1 MTYYIL
7 PQTISFSTLMAESPS
22 AALQICGRTFLDSS
36 PPAKTDAAFPPSLGL
51 SSFLHLP
58 PLLSGK
64 WVNLWRASAALIAPS
79 WQLFPSRLKKCM
91 GKRGPNANIP
101 RSLARREQR

>member
-22 AALQICGRTFLDSS
+22 AALQICGRTFLDSG
-36 PPAKTDAAFPPSLGL
+36 PPTKTDAVFPP
-51 SSFLHLP
+51 SFLHLP

-79 WQLFPSRLKKCM
+79 WQLFP
-91 GKRGPNANIP
+91 
-101 RSLARREQR
+101 LARG